1 MNEIEGMNDYLCP
14 RAQPQNMPSISFM
27 NPVHTSLMIDH
38 PLYAIILQIHTSNL
52 PKYTKKKI
60 ISTASS
66 PVSCSTKVTVK
77 SMTWLECT
85 IQNRGLRCACAYT
98 WAHNNEYL
106 RCICNFWRE
115 NILKHHFIFT
125 IKYTELKMIRFERV
139 RLSFIKNSPTYFWK
153 CDQISIIS
161 QS

>member
-1 MNEIEGMNDYLCP
+1 MPEGINNVHVLNFIHEPHSYIINDRPSYIRHHFADSYL
-14 RAQPQNMPSISFM
+14 PSSK
-27 NPVHTSLMIDH
+27 NTV
-38 PLYAIILQIHTSNL
+38 
-52 PKYTKKKI
+52 I

-77 SMTWLECT
+77 SMTCLECT
-85 IQNRGLRCACAYT
+85 IQNRGVRCGCAYT

-106 RCICNFWRE
+106 RCIWNFWRQ
-115 NILKHHFIFT
+115 NFLKHYFILT
-125 IKYTELKMIRFERV
+125 IKYTELKMIHFERV

-153 CDQISIIS
+153 CDQILIIS